1 MTDYEFIFALY
12 ALLLGL
18 SLVEILSGLGRTL
31 ELRFA
36 SDAGGERFSIGWLT
50 PLLAVFV
57 ILDLLS
63 FWMFSWTVRD
73 VMAVNPATLLAVVGF
88 ASAYYLAARLVF
100 PGDPERFR
108 DLDTHYFRVC
118 RTVIAM
124 LISLV
129 FVQWAFLLSL
139 PQLREHL
146 LTVTSIGITVLFVGL
161 MGTLLFVRN
170 RRVHAVMLVALIIRY
185 LVIYMR

>member
-1 MTDYEFIFALY
+1 VTQFEFIFALY
-12 ALLLGL
+12 TLLLGL

-36 SDAGGERFSIGWLT
+36 SDASGERFSIGWLT
-50 PLLAVFV
+50 PLFAIFV

-73 VMAVNPATLLAVVGF
+73 AMAVNPATLLAVVGF

-118 RTVIAM
+118 RTVMAM
-124 LISLV
+124 LIALV
-129 FVQWAFLLSL
+129 VVQWAFLLSL
-139 PQLREHL
+139 PQLREQL
-146 LTVTSIGITVLFVGL
+146 LSPAVIWMTALFVGM
-161 MGTLLFVRN
+161 MGVLLFVRN
-170 RRVHAVMLVALIIRY
+170 RRVHAVLLVALIIRY
-185 LVIYMR
+185 LVIYLR